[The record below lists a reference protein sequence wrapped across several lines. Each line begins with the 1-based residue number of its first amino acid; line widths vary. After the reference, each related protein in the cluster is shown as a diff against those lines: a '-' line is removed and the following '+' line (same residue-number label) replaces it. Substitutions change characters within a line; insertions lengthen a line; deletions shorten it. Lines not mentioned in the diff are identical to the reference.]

1 MYKTFLA
8 ISAFAVITWNLVDI
22 SQAQEVKTAEFTS
35 DNYTIIVQEAHWRL
49 YDCPSGP
56 CWKYRPSH
64 GGY

>member
-35 DNYTIIVQEAHWRL
+35 DNYTMIIQEAKPL
-49 YDCPSGP
+49 SF
-56 CWKYRPSH
+56 
-64 GGY
+64 